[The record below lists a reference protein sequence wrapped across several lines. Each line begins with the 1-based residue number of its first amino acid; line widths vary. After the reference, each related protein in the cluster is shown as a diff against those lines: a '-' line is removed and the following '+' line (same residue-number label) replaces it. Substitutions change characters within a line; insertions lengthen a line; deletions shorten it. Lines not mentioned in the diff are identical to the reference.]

1 MGIYICLLDGML
13 AFPIIINSGRYGRCA
28 EILDRPHL
36 HPNLA
41 ALHKHRLVV
50 HSIPLPADP
59 SVDLPMTT
67 VKEGEEWLTWKY
79 SDEEEQRRKAYLPL
93 A

>member
-1 MGIYICLLDGML
+1 
-13 AFPIIINSGRYGRCA
+13 
-28 EILDRPHL
+28 
-36 HPNLA
+36 
-41 ALHKHRLVV
+41 
-50 HSIPLPADP
+50 
-59 SVDLPMTT
+59 MTI